1 VAAACSSSTPPLGF
15 QNRPSSS
22 PEASTSSPIAS
33 SQNERPQF
41 SSKEL
46 WTPGKEDGLVS
57 QPFDVA
63 VAGRK
68 KSVEDPNRWANYKRR
83 QFLEWL
89 YSQPDAHDD
98 IWGYSSAGCTPV
110 CLSRCSSVVDVT
122 INAML
127 GDNVDQDPKMQE
139 K

>member
-1 VAAACSSSTPPLGF
+1 VAAACSNSTPPLGF

-33 SQNERPQF
+33 SQKERPQF

-98 IWGYSSAGCTPV
+98 IWEYSSAGCTPV

>member
-33 SQNERPQF
+33 SQKERPQF